1 MILKKYFL
9 QTFSQTFFPIFLT
22 LFLITSI
29 IFLVKIASLTS
40 IIQLSFLELMELFS
54 YNIPTIL
61 FYTLPVTIFIS
72 LTLSL
77 SKLSSEYELIVV
89 TSFGKNPLKVL
100 KIFLPFLLVTSF
112 LLLFIALLLIP
123 KSLFLKDQFIENKK
137 TEAQFNI
144 KPSEYGQE
152 FGKWLI
158 YVSKEENGLYE
169 DIVLYENSE
178 EKNIFIVAKYATIKN
193 IDSAL
198 NLNLEDGKVFDISKS
213 ISQINFR
220 KMVIH
225 NELKK
230 IKNINSINEFIE
242 FWNKEYDKLTFYILG
257 SLFPLLSVFFI
268 LYAGYYNPRYEKNRS
283 VAISMV
289 ATITFIVLSHKL
301 SKSLELQLLFYL
313 PIFWFLIGYIL
324 YHTKIK
330 KAY

>member
-22 LFLITSI
+22 LFLVTSI

-40 IIQLSFLELMELFS
+40 IIQLNFLELMELFS

-72 LTLSL
+72 LCLSL

-89 TSFGKNPLKVL
+89 TSFGQKPLKIL
-100 KIFLPFLLVTSF
+100 KIFFPFLITSTFLV
-112 LLLFIALLLIP
+112 LFIALLLIP
-123 KSLFLKDQFIENKK
+123 KSLFLKEQFIENKK

-158 YVSKEENGLYE
+158 YVNKEEKGLYQ
-169 DIVLYENSE
+169 DIVLYEKSD
-178 EKNIFIVAKYATIKN
+178 EKNVFIIAKYATIKN
-193 IDSAL
+193 INNAL
-198 NLNLEDGKVFDISKS
+198 NLNLEQGKVFNISDS
-213 ISQINFR
+213 ISQINFK

-230 IKNINSINEFIE
+230 VKKINTINEFIE
-242 FWNKEYDKLTFYILG
+242 YWNDEYDKLAFYILG
-257 SLFPLLSVFFI
+257 SFFPFLSLFII
-268 LYAGYYNPRYEKNRS
+268 LYAGYYNPRYERNRS
-283 VAISMV
+283 VVISLS
-289 ATITFIVLSHKL
+289 ATVLFIVLIQKF
-301 SKSLELQLLFYL
+301 SKSLGLELLVYFPIAWFSAGYFLYYL
-313 PIFWFLIGYIL
+313 
-324 YHTKIK
+324 KIK
-330 KAY
+330 QAY